1 MQYKTTIDKQEVMA
15 DRFSPELRHKCM
27 SRIRSIDTKPEIA
40 LRKTLFCKGF
50 RYRKNVKSLPGS
62 PDIVLPKYRTAIFVN
77 GCFWHGHKG
86 CKYYTVPETNVE
98 FWVDK
103 VRKNKERDALN
114 NQRLESLSWSVVTI
128 WECELKG
135 KAFDATMERVIAELH
150 QNKAKWEQ
158 YRQRRRS
165 DREFAR
171 AEAKRKKLVR
181 EEVERELQDQFHIP
195 VKIRRASL
203 EELE

>member
-1 MQYKTTIDKQEVMA
+1 
-15 DRFSPELRHKCM
+15 M
-27 SRIRSIDTKPEIA
+27 SRVISKGTKPEKKVRQA
-40 LRKTLFCKGF
+40 LFRSGF
-50 RYRKNVKSLPGS
+50 RYRVNVNTLPGT

-171 AEAKRKKLVR
+171 AEAKRKKLIR
-181 EEVERELQDQFHIP
+181 EEVERELQEQFHIP
-195 VKIRRASL
+195 VKIRKASL
-203 EELE
+203 EEFE

>member
-1 MQYKTTIDKQEVMA
+1 MADIFTEEQRHEVM
-15 DRFSPELRHKCM
+15 
-27 SRIRSIDTKPEIA
+27 SRVISKGTKTEKKVRQALFRS
-40 LRKTLFCKGF
+40 GF
-50 RYRKNVKSLPGS
+50 RYRVNVKNLPGT

-135 KAFDATMERVIAELH
+135 KAFDATMERVVAELH
-150 QNKAKWEQ
+150 QNKVKWEQ

-181 EEVERELQDQFHIP
+181 EGVERELQEQFHIP
-195 VKIRRASL
+195 VKIRKASM
-203 EELE
+203 EEFK

>member
-1 MQYKTTIDKQEVMA
+1 MADIFTEEQRHEVM
-15 DRFSPELRHKCM
+15 
-27 SRIRSIDTKPEIA
+27 SRVISKGTKPEKKVRQA
-40 LRKTLFCKGF
+40 LFRSGF
-50 RYRKNVKSLPGS
+50 RYRVNVNTLPGT

-171 AEAKRKKLVR
+171 AEAKRKKLIR
-181 EEVERELQDQFHIP
+181 EEVERELQEQFHIP
-195 VKIRRASL
+195 VKIRKASL
-203 EELE
+203 EEFE